1 MFVWEQEACDP
12 DDLLETTLPL
22 IAQGECVEFTV
33 MPGGGNHAVRVKFRH
48 LSNLIKWIEGNYN
61 YSEGICLDDLEKL
74 LSIYG
79 IKEEV

>member
-1 MFVWEQEACDP
+1 MFVWEQEVCYP
-12 DDLLETTLPL
+12 DELLETTLPL
-22 IAQGECVEFTV
+22 IAQGECVEF
-33 MPGGGNHAVRVKFRH
+33 AVRPGDDNHVVHVVFRH
-48 LSNLIKWIEGNYN
+48 LSTLIRWIEENYN